1 MSIIKSIH
9 RSSFWPVALSS
20 IACLACM
27 TQAPA
32 AAPFGQVS
40 TTVNFHDL
48 DLSTIEGA
56 TALYKRIRRAA
67 NFVCSD
73 TGTAGLASYRE
84 WRSCYQTAIAD
95 AVTKVNNP
103 LLTAV
108 SQGKSREALT
118 AMLRK

>member
-9 RSSFWPVALSS
+9 RSTFWSVALSS
-20 IACLACM
+20 LACLAA
-27 TQAPA
+27 TTPAPA
-32 AAPFGQVS
+32 AAPGQVS
-40 TTVNFHDL
+40 TTVKFHDL

-56 TALYKRIRRAA
+56 TALYNRIRRAA

-73 TGTAGLASYRE
+73 TGTAGLASYQE

-95 AVTKVNNP
+95 AVAKVNSP
-103 LLTAV
+103 MLSAV
-108 SQGKSREALT
+108 SQGKSKEALT